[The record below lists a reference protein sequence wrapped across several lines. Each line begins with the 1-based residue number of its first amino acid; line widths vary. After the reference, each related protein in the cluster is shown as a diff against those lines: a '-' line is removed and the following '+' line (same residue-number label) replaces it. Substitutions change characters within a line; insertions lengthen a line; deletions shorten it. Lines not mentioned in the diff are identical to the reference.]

1 MKKRATP
8 TLPGLTQYNLGLEQ
22 GLLDG
27 QSPVQAH
34 EMMAGKRPE
43 YQIGYQK
50 GFKQGQEILTE
61 KNK

>member
-8 TLPGLTQYNLGLEQ
+8 TIPSLTHYNAGLELGLQ
-22 GLLDG
+22 DG
-27 QSPVQAH
+27 QNPIQAH

-43 YQIGYQK
+43 YQLGYMK
-50 GFKQGQEILTE
+50 GFAEGQLILNS

>member
-43 YQIGYQK
+43 Y
-50 GFKQGQEILTE
+50 
-61 KNK
+61 